1 MSTKLSLTSTLPQP
15 SGYPIPVLGLG
26 VYQTPVATAESVVLH
41 ALKHGYRHIDSA
53 RAYRNEVPCAAAIKA
68 SGIPR
73 SEIFFTSKIMPKRM
87 MGYEKAKES
96 IASTLAE
103 TGLDYVDLY
112 LIHAPYGGKTQR
124 LGAWQALVEAQHEG
138 KIRSIGVSN
147 YGVHHLDELADFI
160 ATSDNPLI
168 KQSKIDVNQVEL
180 HPWLPRQDIVD
191 WCNKHGVI
199 VEAYCPLVRGERANE
214 PVLQQIGEKHGGRSW
229 AQVLL
234 RWSLQR
240 GFVSLPKSETA
251 SRIEANAHIFDF
263 ELDDQDMAALDFPD
277 SYAPIAWD
285 PTVAKLEE

>member
-15 SGYPIPVLGLG
+15 SGYLIPVLGFG
-26 VYQTPVATAESVVLH
+26 VYQTPAATAESVVLR
-41 ALKHGYRHIDSA
+41 ALKDGYRHIDSA
-53 RAYRNEVPCAAAIKA
+53 LAYHNEGPCAIAMKA

-73 SEIFFTSKIMPKRM
+73 SELFFTSKIPPKW
-87 MGYEKAKES
+87 MGYEKAKEA
-96 IASTLAE
+96 IAKTFAE
-103 TGLDYVDLY
+103 TGLDYIDLY
-112 LIHAPYGGKTQR
+112 LIHAPYGGNTGR
-124 LGAWQALVEAQHEG
+124 LGAWQALVEAQHAG

-168 KQSKIDVNQVEL
+168 KESKIDVNQVEL

-191 WCNKHGVI
+191 WCNKHGVV
-199 VEAYCPLVRGERANE
+199 VEAYCPVVRGERANE
-214 PVLQQIGEKHGGRSW
+214 PVLKQIGEKHGGRTW

-240 GFVSLPKSETA
+240 GFVPLPKSETP
-251 SRIEANAHIFDF
+251 SRIEANAQVFDF
-263 ELDDQDMAALDFPD
+263 ELDDEDMAALDFPD
-277 SYAPIAWD
+277 SYAPVAWD